1 MLNNI
6 KVLDCTLRDG
16 GQGLTDINTNIES
29 VDIFT
34 ESEKSNIAQLL
45 ANSGIDIVE
54 IGCVKET
61 DAKDESG
68 FALYSS
74 LSEVSKHKPKKMKSD
89 QLISALFIGPDI
101 CIDSI
106 PCYSEDMVDCVRVIL
121 RYSELKKSLDFC
133 RELIKKGYKTC
144 VQPMLTMRYTDDEI
158 KYVLSESN
166 DMGAYA
172 VYFVDSFGYMS
183 PSDVKRLY
191 SIYDQYLNKS
201 IKIGF
206 HAHNN
211 MQMAFENVKEFLS
224 LAKERDVIVDSCAYG
239 MGQGAGNMQT
249 ELLVPYLNKEFSTN
263 YDLDSVLDI
272 CDVLEKYKLGDMK
285 SWGYSPLRLIPALYN
300 TAYKYATSLKVDHNK
315 SLREINNIIKNMPN
329 DMRHRYTK
337 DNLDNLLNKHS

>member
-106 PCYSEDMVDCVRVIL
+106 PCYSEYLKITRTQSTIS
-121 RYSELKKSLDFC
+121 SE
-133 RELIKKGYKTC
+133 
-144 VQPMLTMRYTDDEI
+144 
-158 KYVLSESN
+158 
-166 DMGAYA
+166 
-172 VYFVDSFGYMS
+172 
-183 PSDVKRLY
+183 
-191 SIYDQYLNKS
+191 
-201 IKIGF
+201 
-206 HAHNN
+206 
-211 MQMAFENVKEFLS
+211 
-224 LAKERDVIVDSCAYG
+224 
-239 MGQGAGNMQT
+239 
-249 ELLVPYLNKEFSTN
+249 
-263 YDLDSVLDI
+263 
-272 CDVLEKYKLGDMK
+272 
-285 SWGYSPLRLIPALYN
+285 
-300 TAYKYATSLKVDHNK
+300 
-315 SLREINNIIKNMPN
+315 
-329 DMRHRYTK
+329 
-337 DNLDNLLNKHS
+337 